1 MIKHTWVFCFSFESG
16 SGERMSMIFRGNEA
30 RSDESPAKVST
41 KKKKGKKERLGL
53 CRRGLGRNMQMKAT
67 F

>member
-1 MIKHTWVFCFSFESG
+1 MIKHTRVLCFSFKWR
-16 SGERMSMIFRGNEA
+16 SGERMSVIFRGNEA

-41 KKKKGKKERLGL
+41 KRMKKQQLDHLWRQ
-53 CRRGLGRNMQMKAT
+53 GLGKNMQMKAT